1 MSKIEQTKIQSQHD
15 GLELAVTTVIPD
27 GPPVALVQFVHGMAE
42 HRARYLPVMTFL
54 AANGCACVIHDHRGH
69 GDSIREPGDLGYFYA
84 DGGRGM
90 VRDAHQV
97 TLWFRAQFPGV
108 PLTLVGHSMGSLVA
122 RDYAP
127 RYGHDIDAMVLS
139 GSPGKNPAVGFGLVL
154 TDILTVIHRSR
165 RAHSLLMDALITGM
179 FSRRF
184 RKEGRF
190 AWLSANPDN
199 HTAYEADPLC
209 GFGFTLNGYRA
220 LLHLMR
226 AAYDTRLSIRRNLPV
241 HFMSGEDDPCAPDR
255 KGFEY
260 AVENIRQRGCANV
273 TAKLYPGL
281 RHEIFNEN
289 SPEVFNDLLS
299 AVLSPAPNCCRAE

>member
-1 MSKIEQTKIQSQHD
+1 MSKIEQTKLRSGHD
-15 GLELAVTTVIPD
+15 GLELGVTTVIPD
-27 GPPVALVQFVHGMAE
+27 EPPVALVQFVHGMSE

-127 RYGHDIDAMVLS
+127 RYGRDIDAMVLS
-139 GSPGKNPAVGFGLVL
+139 GSPGKNPAVGLGLVL
-154 TDILTVIHRSR
+154 TDILTVLHRSR

-190 AWLSANPDN
+190 AWLSANPAN
-199 HTAYEADPLC
+199 HAAYEADPLC

-255 KGFEY
+255 KGFEA
-260 AVENIRQRGCANV
+260 AVENIRQRGCTNV

-289 SPEVFNDLLS
+289 APEVFQDLLS
-299 AVLSPAPNCCRAE
+299 AVPTTNCSRQG